1 MSSEFGQNIKV
12 TVFGQSHSDAVG
24 AVIDG
29 LPAGETIDISKLQ
42 SFMNRRAPG
51 KSEFATQR
59 REPDEPVILSG
70 LLDGVTCGAPLC
82 TIIENKDVRSKD
94 YDKIQNIPR
103 PSHSDY
109 PAYVKYKGFTDVRGG
124 GHFSGRLTAPLCFAG
139 AVCKQILER
148 RGVFIGAH
156 IASIGAVDDIPF
168 GPAHV
173 SADEMA
179 AVGKKEFPA
188 VSEKAAELMKK
199 EISAAAEKK
208 DSIGGVV
215 ECCAVGLPAGIGEP
229 MFDGLENRLAAAIF
243 GIPAVKGVEFGA
255 GFAAAKMRGSENN
268 DPYYFEDGK
277 VKTLTNNHGGII
289 GGISTG
295 MPLILRAAFKPTPSI
310 GVEQN
315 SVDLADKTNR
325 TITITGRHDPCIV
338 PRAVPVVEAVTA
350 IVLLDLL
357 MNGGN

>member
-1 MSSEFGQNIKV
+1 MSSEFGQHIKV

-29 LPAGETIDISKLQ
+29 LPAGETIDSQKVQ
-42 SFMNRRAPG
+42 EFMNRRAPG
-51 KSEFATQR
+51 KSEYTTR
-59 REPDEPVILSG
+59 RNEPDEPVVLSG

-82 TIIENKDVRSKD
+82 AIIENKDVRSKD
-94 YDKIQNIPR
+94 YDKIRNIPR

-109 PAYVKYKGFTDVRGG
+109 PAYIKYKGFTDVRGG

-148 RGVFIGAH
+148 RGVFVGAH
-156 IASIGAVDDIPF
+156 IASIGAAEDEPF
-168 GPAHV
+168 GPAHI
-173 SADEMA
+173 SAEELA

-188 VSEKAAELMKK
+188 VSESSAVLMKK
-199 EISAAAEKK
+199 EIAAAAEKK
-208 DSIGGVV
+208 DSVGGIV

-229 MFDGLENRLAAAIF
+229 MFDGLENRLASAIF
-243 GIPAVKGVEFGA
+243 GIPAVKGVEFGS

-310 GVEQN
+310 GIEQN
-315 SVDLADKTNR
+315 SVDLAEKVNS

-357 MNGGN
+357 TNGGN